1 MLLSNFTK
9 QFIRKITNSNSPKDE
24 KTSFYEIL
32 QLPTNSSAKEIKS
45 QYYKLSKLLH
55 PDLKLTK
62 SKSNSSYDN
71 YNYNENENE
80 IDFNDISRAYET
92 LKDTKKRREY
102 DRTLENRNRIPKT
115 SHSTSTSSHQNFKD
129 DPFHTV
135 DNSKTFWSRID
146 EKKFEDNL
154 ERERNLVFKRFEDN
168 EIFCSRI
175 LIIGSVLIV
184 YLFSTFK

>member
-1 MLLSNFTK
+1 MLPSNFTK
-9 QFIRKITNSNSPKDE
+9 QFIRKITNSNFPKDK

-71 YNYNENENE
+71 ENENE
-80 IDFNDISRAYET
+80 FDFNDISRAYET

-115 SHSTSTSSHQNFKD
+115 SHSTSTSTHQNFKD

-154 ERERNLVFKRFEDN
+154 ERNLIFKRFEDN